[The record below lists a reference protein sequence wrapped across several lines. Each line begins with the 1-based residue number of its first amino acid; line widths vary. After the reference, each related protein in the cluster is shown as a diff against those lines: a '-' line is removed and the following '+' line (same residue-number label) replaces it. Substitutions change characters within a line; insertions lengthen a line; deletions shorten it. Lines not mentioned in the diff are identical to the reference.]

1 MYILGLI
8 AKFCNICFALVIAIL
23 DWTKDAL
30 ESVTCG
36 GIEILDWPDENEEDD
51 YNMVGGAGAV
61 TAAAAVVVG
70 WVMLLAHKNKIYHQ
84 SSIRNKSSNRIL

>member
-8 AKFCNICFALVIAIL
+8 VKFCNICFALIIANL
-23 DWTKDAL
+23 DSSKDAV

-51 YNMVGGAGAV
+51 YNMVGGGV
-61 TAAAAVVVG
+61 TAAAVVVG

>member
-1 MYILGLI
+1 MDL
-8 AKFCNICFALVIAIL
+8 
-23 DWTKDAL
+23 
-30 ESVTCG
+30 
-36 GIEILDWPDENEEDD
+36 PDENEEDD
-51 YNMVGGAGAV
+51 YNMVGAV

>member
-1 MYILGLI
+1 MYTLGLI
-8 AKFCNICFALVIAIL
+8 AKFCNICFSLVIAIL
-23 DWTKDAL
+23 DWTKDAV

-36 GIEILDWPDENEEDD
+36 GIEILDLPDENEEDD
-51 YNMVGGAGAV
+51 YNMVGAV
-61 TAAAAVVVG
+61 TAAAVAVG